1 MAKSAPRKKKPTA
14 DAGAADG
21 AWPKERIQVA
31 QTPWLS
37 APWAQFLALQQAGR
51 LPHGL
56 LITGAR
62 GLGLMSLARRI
73 MAYSLCQSPITTPGA
88 EGACQ
93 VCPACRLR
101 LAGTH
106 PDILQLLGSGSASG
120 VSIDDIRALI
130 DAFSLTRYGPL
141 RIALIEQAERMN
153 RNAANSLLKL
163 LEEPPAG
170 SLFLL
175 TAERADLLPATIRS
189 RVQRLVVTMPTRAV
203 MVRWL
208 CDTQGVT
215 EADAQMLWFMGEEQ
229 LISGQLP
236 AWDWMAATQA
246 WVALNEGHSGVLA
259 TVKCWQNIPRDTL
272 ARWLLRLWVEVM
284 RVQSGLASEAPS
296 QLAPLIGQLS
306 RHNTQA
312 HWLKCHPVLL
322 EFLQTASHPLNDE
335 LALERLALDLTDPS
349 LPARL
354 A

>member
-1 MAKSAPRKKKPTA
+1 MAKSAPKKKPIIEA
-14 DAGAADG
+14 PSDS
-21 AWPKERIQVA
+21 AWPEDRISVTD
-31 QTPWLS
+31 TPWLR
-37 APWAQFLALQQAGR
+37 APWAQFLAMHQAGR

-56 LITGAR
+56 IMTGAR
-62 GLGLMSLARRI
+62 GLGLMSLARH
-73 MAYSLCQSPITTPGA
+73 MVAYLLCQSPITAVGS

-106 PDILQLLGSGSASG
+106 PDLVSLLAGGSA
-120 VSIDDIRALI
+120 VAVDDIRALI
-130 DAFSLTRYGPL
+130 EAFSLTRYGAL

-163 LEEPPAG
+163 LEEPPEG

-189 RVQRLVVTMPTRAV
+189 RVQRLVVTMPSRAV

-215 EADAQMLWFMGEEQ
+215 EVDAQMLWFMGEEQ
-229 LISGQLP
+229 LMSGQMP
-236 AWDWMAATQA
+236 AWDWRAVTQG
-246 WVALNEGHSGVLA
+246 WVALMAGHSGILA
-259 TVKCWQNIPRDTL
+259 TVKFWQNIPRDTL
-272 ARWLLRLWVEVM
+272 ARWLLRLWVDVM

-296 QLAPLIGQLS
+296 NLAPLIGQLS
-306 RHNTQA
+306 RYYTRV
-312 HWLKCHPVLL
+312 HWLKCHHVLL

-335 LALERLALDLTDPS
+335 LALERLALDLVDQG
-349 LPARL
+349 LAARL

>member
-1 MAKSAPRKKKPTA
+1 MAKSAPRKKPMA
-14 DAGAADG
+14 DAGVADC
-21 AWPKERIQVA
+21 AWPEDRIQVSK
-31 QTPWLS
+31 TPWLI
-37 APWAQFLALQQAGR
+37 APWAQFLAMRQADR

-106 PDILQLLGSGSASG
+106 PDILQLLGSGSAFG

-130 DAFSLTRYGPL
+130 DAFSLTRYGAL

-163 LEEPPAG
+163 LEEPPTG

-208 CDTQGVT
+208 CDTQGVP
-215 EADAQMLWFMGEEQ
+215 EADAQMLWFLGEEQ
-229 LISGQLP
+229 LMSGQLP
-236 AWDWMAATQA
+236 NWDWMAVTQA
-246 WVALNEGHSGVLA
+246 WIALMAGHGGVLV
-259 TVKCWQNIPRDTL
+259 TVNCWQSIPRDTL
-272 ARWLLRLWVEVM
+272 ARWLLRLMVEVM
-284 RVQSGLASEAPS
+284 RVQSGLACEAPS
-296 QLAPLIGQLS
+296 NLIPLIEQLS
-306 RHNTQA
+306 RQHTRV
-312 HWLKCHPVLL
+312 HWLKCHHVLL
-322 EFLQTASHPLNDE
+322 EFLQTANHPLNDE
-335 LALERLALDLTDPS
+335 LALERLALDLTDQS
-349 LPARL
+349 LQTRL

>member
-1 MAKSAPRKKKPTA
+1 MR
-14 DAGAADG
+14 
-21 AWPKERIQVA
+21 
-31 QTPWLS
+31 
-37 APWAQFLALQQAGR
+37 QANR

-73 MAYSLCQSPITTPGA
+73 MAYLLCQSPITTPGA
-88 EGACQ
+88 EDACQ

-106 PDILQLLGSGSASG
+106 PDILQLLRGGSAPG

-130 DAFSLTRYGPL
+130 NAFSLTRHGAL

-163 LEEPPAG
+163 LEEPPEG

-189 RVQRLVVTMPTRAV
+189 RVQRLVVTMPSRAV

-215 EADAQMLWFMGEEQ
+215 EVDAQMLWFMGEEQ
-229 LISGQLP
+229 LMSGQMP
-236 AWDWMAATQA
+236 AWDWRAVTQG
-246 WVALNEGHSGVLA
+246 WVALMAGHSGVLA

-284 RVQSGLASEAPS
+284 RVQSGLTSEAPS
-296 QLAPLIGQLS
+296 NLAPLIGQLS
-306 RHNTQA
+306 CHHTRV
-312 HWLKCHPVLL
+312 HWLKCHHVLL

-335 LALERLALDLTDPS
+335 LALERLALDLIDQS